1 MGAGST
7 DWREDPQFAEVAREL
22 REWVGDEF
30 REEAE
35 EAERLAA
42 LAAARRRTLSDVA
55 AELRSRGDRVAVR
68 TGGRTITGVVVH
80 AGGDFLS
87 LETPTTVVEVHL
99 RRPVVLSVVERAP
112 SGGREPAGGA
122 ATFRG
127 RLLELE
133 MDDAEIDV
141 VVEGGDVLSGRL
153 QVVGRDHLVL
163 RSADGEETFVATASV
178 DHVARLR

>member
-1 MGAGST
+1 MG
-7 DWREDPQFAEVAREL
+7 DWREDPEFVEVAREL
-22 REWVGDEF
+22 REWAGAEL

-35 EAERLAA
+35 EGERLAA
-42 LAAARRRTLSDVA
+42 LAAARGRTLSDVA

-68 TGGRTITGVVVH
+68 TGGRTIAGVVTH
-80 AGGDFLS
+80 AGGDFFT
-87 LETPTTVVEVHL
+87 LETAATTVEVNL
-99 RRPVVLSVVERAP
+99 RRPVVLTVVERAP

-153 QVVGRDHLVL
+153 GAVGRDHLVL
-163 RSADGEETFVATASV
+163 RGAVGEETFVATAAI